1 MVGEQN
7 IFSGTDRPYE
17 LETIEDIRQNL
28 EIKLQA
34 IRESL
39 KSRCTASWPSVGS
52 ACTSAFL
59 CVEGIST

>member
-28 EIKLQA
+28 EIKLQG

-39 KSRCTASWPSVGS
+39 KSR
-52 ACTSAFL
+52 
-59 CVEGIST
+59 